1 MAKEATMK
9 VYLLGATTDPEQIVG
24 VAIRRCYSNLPAADL
39 MKKIS
44 AEKRKEL
51 IEMVESV
58 GHTSTTEHAG
68 FTFAVEG
75 ISRAAAQQ
83 LTRHRLASYS
93 MESMRYVDL
102 SREELQ
108 LVVPEAVR
116 KNPEA
121 LKIYLDSA
129 NQMEMV
135 YQELLHMGIKPED
148 ARGRLGLDT
157 ECKLVFTMNARE
169 LAGPFFTE
177 RLCRRAQGEIRNMA
191 IGMAKLVRREAPVL
205 FGNIGPSC
213 KREGICWE
221 GGKSC
226 NLWKTIEGAELRRRE
241 GCKFKPGVRN
251 DLSFLD
257 ENND

>member
-1 MAKEATMK
+1 MAKEAIMN

-24 VAIRRCYSNLPAADL
+24 VAIRRCYSNLSAVGL
-39 MKKIS
+39 MEKIS
-44 AEKRKEL
+44 PQKKREL

-108 LVVPEAVR
+108 IIVPEAVR
-116 KNPEA
+116 RNPEA
-121 LKIYLDSA
+121 LKLYMESA
-129 NQMEMV
+129 NQAEEI
-135 YQELLHMGIKPED
+135 YRKLLQLGIKAED

-191 IGMAKLVRREAPVL
+191 IGMAKLVRKEAPAL

-221 GGKSC
+221 GDKSC
-226 NLWKTIEGAELRRRE
+226 GLWKAIEGAELRKRE
-241 GCKFKPGVRN
+241 GHRFKPGIRN

-257 ENND
+257 EKNE

>member
-1 MAKEATMK
+1 MAKEAMMN
-9 VYLLGATTDPEQIVG
+9 VYLLGATKDPEQIVG

-44 AEKRKEL
+44 PQKRKEL
-51 IEMVESV
+51 IGMVESV
-58 GHTSTTEHAG
+58 GHTSTTEHAA

-102 SREELQ
+102 SKDELQ
-108 LVVPEAVR
+108 LVVPEAVK

-121 LKIYLDSA
+121 LKIYMESA
-129 NQMEMV
+129 NRSEEA
-135 YQELLHMGIKPED
+135 YRELLRLGIKAED

-191 IGMAKLVRREAPVL
+191 IGMAKLVRKEAPAL

-221 GGKSC
+221 GDKSC
-226 NLWKTIEGAELRRRE
+226 GLWKVVEGAELRRRE
-241 GCKFKPGVRN
+241 GYRFKPGIGN